1 MTAMSPE
8 ATETRGNP
16 DRTLLRWLLVWVR
29 PYWRRVIAAT
39 FLVVAGS
46 ALQIVGPLLTAGA
59 IDLYLKPR
67 PEPAALRLQAL
78 LVRLGLPSEGGAGLA
93 TLTLLYL
100 ASLIVSAA
108 LLSVQAKT
116 MLMTGQLVMRDLRQG
131 LFAHLQRLDLAWFNR
146 TPAGRVITRLTNDVE
161 AVNEL
166 FTSGLVEILADV
178 FLLGGIVA
186 VLFSLD
192 WRLALVAFSVL
203 PFLVLLSMWFRANAR
218 SIYREVRTRLAAIN
232 TFLQEH
238 LAGMSVVQLARAEA
252 RVQDRFTDVDAAHR
266 DVNLRGIFYYAVF
279 YPAVELLT
287 SAGLAALLLF
297 GGIWSASGTVSLG
310 VLVAFLQY
318 VQRFYRPISDL
329 AENYNV
335 LQASLA
341 AAERLHSLLDTRPE
355 VVEPAAPAPEPAR
368 SGSLAFE
375 DVSFAYEKDQ
385 WALAG
390 VSFAARPGERL
401 AVVGHTGAGKST
413 LVNLLLRFY
422 DPQTGRV
429 TVDGVDVRAWAA
441 SPPAAALRRRP
452 AGDRLLRRHRRRERP
467 ARPVRD
473 RRRSHPVGARAGR
486 RRRLRSPPPPW
497 PRDRSSAS
505 AGAGYPSG
513 SASSS
518 RSPEPLSATRSS
530 SSSTRRPPRSTRQ
543 PRRRSRRPSSACS
556 KGGPPSSS
564 PTGWR
569 PSWAATGSSC
579 STTAGWSRRERTPS
593 CSTRAA
599 CTAPSTSSN
608 SSDRPISPRG
618 LREAAGAPST
628 CSTAPPRSRMD
639 LAARVLGPELFDGRL
654 ERPKGERGAARP
666 ALHHVPPERV
676 DHLGIAHR
684 FDLRE
689 SRVFNGLAEQ
699 RCGRLTD
706 DAPLALEPDRLNA
719 LSLGARPEE
728 ERHHVATLRMPTRRD
743 RVGSFQPPTMPRRT
757 GVLEEEVDR
766 LLSVHIAP
774 TSGLAVDFCTS
785 SWRRA
790 SEGFRIGIPT
800 TLPHSVQEPS

>member
-1 MTAMSPE
+1 MTPVPE
-8 ATETRGNP
+8 ATVAPGDRA

-39 FLVVAGS
+39 ALVVAGS

-67 PEPAALRLQAL
+67 PEPTALRLQAL

-108 LLSVQAKT
+108 LLSVQART

-203 PFLVLLSMWFRANAR
+203 PFLILLSMWFRANAR

-238 LAGMSVVQLARAEA
+238 LAGMSVVQLARAEV
-252 RVQDRFTDVDAAHR
+252 RVQDRFTEVDAAHR
-266 DVNLRGIFYYAVF
+266 DVNIRGIFYYAVF

-287 SAGLAALLLF
+287 AAGLAALLLF

-341 AAERLHSLLDTRPE
+341 AAERLHGLLDTRPD
-355 VVEPAAPAPEPAR
+355 VVEPATPAAEPAR
-368 SGSLAFE
+368 AGSLAFD
-375 DVSFAYEKDQ
+375 DVSFAYEKEQ
-385 WALAG
+385 WALSG
-390 VSFAARPGERL
+390 VSFTVRPGERL

-422 DPQTGRV
+422 DPQRGRV
-429 TVDGVDVRAWAA
+429 TVDGVDVRDWAA
-441 SPPAAALRRRP
+441 PRLRRRFAVVLQEIDCFAGTVGENVRLGRRDIDDARVRWALEQVG
-452 AGDRLLRRHRRRERP
+452 AGDLLARLPSGLETQLGERGSGLSVGERQLVAFARALVGDPEFLVLDEATSSVDPATEATIQKALLRLLEGRTAVIIAHRL
-467 ARPVRD
+467 ATVMGCD
-473 RRRSHPVGARAGR
+473 RVIVLHHGRLVEEGTHAALLERAGVYR
-486 RRRLRSPPPPW
+486 TL
-497 PRDRSSAS
+497 
-505 AGAGYPSG
+505 Y
-513 SASSS
+513 
-518 RSPEPLSATRSS
+518 EL
-530 SSSTRRPPRSTRQ
+530 Q
-543 PRRRSRRPSSACS
+543 LL
-556 KGGPPSSS
+556 GP
-564 PTGWR
+564 
-569 PSWAATGSSC
+569 A
-579 STTAGWSRRERTPS
+579 
-593 CSTRAA
+593 
-599 CTAPSTSSN
+599 
-608 SSDRPISPRG
+608 D
-618 LREAAGAPST
+618 LAAGAP
-628 CSTAPPRSRMD
+628 
-639 LAARVLGPELFDGRL
+639 
-654 ERPKGERGAARP
+654 
-666 ALHHVPPERV
+666 
-676 DHLGIAHR
+676 
-684 FDLRE
+684 
-689 SRVFNGLAEQ
+689 
-699 RCGRLTD
+699 
-706 DAPLALEPDRLNA
+706 
-719 LSLGARPEE
+719 
-728 ERHHVATLRMPTRRD
+728 
-743 RVGSFQPPTMPRRT
+743 
-757 GVLEEEVDR
+757 
-766 LLSVHIAP
+766 
-774 TSGLAVDFCTS
+774 
-785 SWRRA
+785 
-790 SEGFRIGIPT
+790 
-800 TLPHSVQEPS
+800 

>member
-1 MTAMSPE
+1 
-8 ATETRGNP
+8 
-16 DRTLLRWLLVWVR
+16 
-29 PYWRRVIAAT
+29 VIAAT
-39 FLVVAGS
+39 LMVVAGS

-67 PEPAALRLQAL
+67 PEPTALRLQAL

-108 LLSVQAKT
+108 LLSVQART

-203 PFLVLLSMWFRANAR
+203 PFLILLSMWFRANAR

-252 RVQDRFTDVDAAHR
+252 RVRDRFTEVDAAHR
-266 DVNLRGIFYYAVF
+266 DVNVRGIFYYAVF

-287 SAGLAALLLF
+287 ATGLAALLLF

-341 AAERLHSLLDTRPE
+341 AAERLHALLDTRPE
-355 VVEPAAPAPEPAR
+355 VVEPAAPAPEPPRA
-368 SGSLAFE
+368 GSLAFD
-375 DVSFAYEKDQ
+375 DVSFAYEKGQ
-385 WALAG
+385 WALSG
-390 VSFAARPGERL
+390 VSFTVRPGERL

-422 DPQTGRV
+422 DPQEGRV
-429 TVDGVDVRAWAA
+429 KVDGVDVRDWTAPRLRRRFAVVLQEIDCFAGTVGENVRLGRRDIDADRIRWALEQVGA
-441 SPPAAALRRRP
+441 GDLVARLPDGLETQLGERGSGLSVGERQLVAFARALVGDPEFLVLDEATSSVDPATEATIQKALRRLLEGRTAVIIAHRLATVMGCDRVVVLHHGRLVEEGTHAELLDRGGIYRTLYELQLLGP
-452 AGDRLLRRHRRRERP
+452 ADL
-467 ARPVRD
+467 
-473 RRRSHPVGARAGR
+473 
-486 RRRLRSPPPPW
+486 
-497 PRDRSSAS
+497 
-505 AGAGYPSG
+505 
-513 SASSS
+513 
-518 RSPEPLSATRSS
+518 
-530 SSSTRRPPRSTRQ
+530 
-543 PRRRSRRPSSACS
+543 
-556 KGGPPSSS
+556 
-564 PTGWR
+564 
-569 PSWAATGSSC
+569 
-579 STTAGWSRRERTPS
+579 
-593 CSTRAA
+593 
-599 CTAPSTSSN
+599 
-608 SSDRPISPRG
+608 
-618 LREAAGAPST
+618 AAGAP
-628 CSTAPPRSRMD
+628 
-639 LAARVLGPELFDGRL
+639 
-654 ERPKGERGAARP
+654 
-666 ALHHVPPERV
+666 
-676 DHLGIAHR
+676 
-684 FDLRE
+684 
-689 SRVFNGLAEQ
+689 
-699 RCGRLTD
+699 
-706 DAPLALEPDRLNA
+706 
-719 LSLGARPEE
+719 
-728 ERHHVATLRMPTRRD
+728 
-743 RVGSFQPPTMPRRT
+743 
-757 GVLEEEVDR
+757 
-766 LLSVHIAP
+766 
-774 TSGLAVDFCTS
+774 
-785 SWRRA
+785 
-790 SEGFRIGIPT
+790 
-800 TLPHSVQEPS
+800 